1 MKPSILVARAIFP
14 EVLERLR
21 QHFNVDDNPDDDTF
35 TPAQLQARLQG
46 KDGLFATMSERVD
59 TQLLA
64 ACPTLKAVANM
75 AVGYNNIDVDAATSA
90 GVMVTNTPDVLNET
104 TADFGWALLMA
115 AARRITE
122 SEHWLRDGQWKKW
135 RYDMARR
142 WASSAWAAS
151 ARQSPDARPAS
162 ACR

>member
-14 EVLERLR
+14 EVLQRLR
-21 QHFNVDDNPDDDTF
+21 QHFDVEDNPDDDTF
-35 TPAQLQARLQG
+35 SRAQLQDRLKD

-59 TQLLA
+59 PQLLA
-64 ACPTLKAVANM
+64 ACPRLKAVANM

-122 SEHWLRDGQWKKW
+122 SEHWLRAGL
-135 RYDMARR
+135 
-142 WASSAWAAS
+142 
-151 ARQSPDARPAS
+151 
-162 ACR
+162 